1 MSKKKKP
8 APAPLAEQLAPLASG
23 SEVVEPET
31 KIEKETVMSNETS
44 AAPEVKPE
52 VTAAPEVK
60 PEVTAAP
67 APAEPVAMAAPVVTR
82 SVWDL
87 VKASLPFVAVGAVA
101 GGAGYYLGKNGVPS
115 WK

>member
-44 AAPEVKPE
+44 
-52 VTAAPEVK
+52 AAPEVK